1 MIYEVKER
9 NDELI
14 NELLNVWE
22 SAVINTH
29 LFLSSSEI
37 EKIKKYV
44 PVALKEVEHLIV
56 FKNDDK
62 KFIAFMGIN
71 DKKLEM
77 LFVKNDERK
86 KGIGKKLLNYGIE
99 KYGVNDLTVN
109 EQNKE
114 ALAFYK
120 HMGFKAYKRS
130 KKDEQGGPYPILYMK
145 L

>member
-120 HMGFKAYKRS
+120 HMGFKVYKRS
-130 KKDEQGGPYPILYMK
+130 KKDEQGEPYPILYMK

>member
-14 NELLNVWE
+14 EELLNIWE

-56 FKNDDK
+56 FKNDDN

-114 ALAFYK
+114 ALVFYK

-130 KKDEQGGPYPILYMK
+130 KKDEQGWPYPILYMK

>member
-14 NELLNVWE
+14 EELLNVWE
-22 SAVINTH
+22 GAVINTH

-114 ALAFYK
+114 ALTFYK